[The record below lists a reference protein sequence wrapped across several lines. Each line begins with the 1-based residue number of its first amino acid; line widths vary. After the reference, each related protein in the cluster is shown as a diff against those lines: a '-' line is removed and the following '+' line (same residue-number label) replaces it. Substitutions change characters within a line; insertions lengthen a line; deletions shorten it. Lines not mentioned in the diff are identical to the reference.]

1 MTLGITLTE
10 ALVGFEKRIRHLDGH
25 EVLLARSAVTRPGDV
40 MVVEGEGMPVSST
53 SSSSSSSS
61 NGRLIVHVQVQFPD
75 TSLDAKE
82 VNGVRQLFDVQGRV
96 WGPVQSVVDG
106 KEVLYSSEPD
116 EHDPEKVES
125 KR

>member
-1 MTLGITLTE
+1 M
-10 ALVGFEKRIRHLDGH
+10 
-25 EVLLARSAVTRPGDV
+25 
-40 MVVEGEGMPVSST
+40 
-53 SSSSSSSS
+53 
-61 NGRLIVHVQVQFPD
+61 HVQVQFPD

-116 EHDPEKVES
+116 EHDPN